1 MMGNAPTLQE
11 RRVCEAHW
19 ATVPEGGGGWLG
31 LRVDIVPNSFR
42 EKPRAGKPL
51 PTSLAQCPRSPRK
64 KSEKVRGDFCV
75 VVWQS
80 QRKKTE
86 PIAWTLLGHLPGR
99 TKRPRMPCVE
109 TSTAASALLQLS
121 VSKGGAALNA
131 TV

>member
-1 MMGNAPTLQE
+1 MRGVPARYALTVRLQK
-11 RRVCEAHW
+11 ANSKDLW
-19 ATVPEGGGGWLG
+19 A
-31 LRVDIVPNSFR
+31 
-42 EKPRAGKPL
+42 
-51 PTSLAQCPRSPRK
+51 
-64 KSEKVRGDFCV
+64 DFYV